1 MVSGLLIV
9 LFSIEH
15 VIALVRREEVV
26 PSWH

>member
-1 MVSGLLIV
+1 VLVV

-15 VIALVRREEVV
+15 FVALLRGEEVV